1 VRLPFLQLECGTF
14 LLTWV
19 WDLSQSGPLASNF
32 QLASISKM
40 SNASFDLQKCSLSS
54 MAHGDDYDRNNSKL
68 WRLLGTGKL
77 QGRHVHR
84 DSEVGT
90 ETHELPRS
98 SDFQDRSYK
107 GLLIRMAE

>member
-1 VRLPFLQLECGTF
+1 
-14 LLTWV
+14 
-19 WDLSQSGPLASNF
+19 
-32 QLASISKM
+32 
-40 SNASFDLQKCSLSS
+40 

-90 ETHELPRS
+90 EIHELPRS
-98 SDFQDRSYK
+98 SDSQDRSYK
-107 GLLIRMAE
+107 GLPIRMAEYTKTKSSDTLTCSVVRVG